1 MVFLDALLVQGADI
15 ASLDKDGREIPF
27 QGCKKLSARK
37 DASDSLIYQLL
48 YTGAN
53 PFLFIVEGKSLLR
66 DVLDPKDHAGL
77 TFLKLFTPLG
87 LYTCL
92 PQLNHLESIQASTY
106 SPTEKTFICSTS
118 GRLNA
123 SRKDL

>member
-1 MVFLDALLVQGADI
+1 MFFLDALLVQGADI
-15 ASLDKDGREIPF
+15 TSLDKDGREITF

-66 DVLDPKDHAGL
+66 EALDPKDHVGL
-77 TFLKLFTPLG
+77 IFLKLFTPLG

-92 PQLNHLESIQASTY
+92 PQ
-106 SPTEKTFICSTS
+106 
-118 GRLNA
+118 
-123 SRKDL
+123 